1 MPLGGHLSKKKERK
15 KNEFRSKERIAYT
28 GSHTVCE
35 GGSGRVASLLPS
47 VEALGSFNPTR
58 LERNSLFLPPRTSLT
73 SDGGPF

>member
-1 MPLGGHLSKKKERK
+1 MPLGGHLSKKGEK
-15 KNEFRSKERIAYT
+15 KNEFRSRERIAYI

-35 GGSGRVASLLPS
+35 GCSGRVASLLPS
-47 VEALGSFNPTR
+47 VEALGSFNPAR